1 MASPQPTDS
10 HTRISNE
17 LYNQILMRDFTK
29 RQRAILDLLLRLSYG
44 CGKKT
49 AYIPQ
54 MRHFEACG
62 VAPNKVKRELD
73 ALQLYNVVGWDTGSH
88 EFWLN
93 KDYDTWQIGSPS
105 DDQKDTFAELL
116 RINLKAIDAQ
126 NGRRSDQNGHDQNG
140 QDDQKGQPEPPKMG
154 GENGPKRS
162 SEEAEIPCGT
172 RPPEPPITIDNYK
185 DIKDQNI
192 VGVEERARTPDV
204 NDYLVQVMKFGR
216 DVFPP
221 YGISHSTSYRLAEL
235 LVKEEL
241 PVELAGEAL
250 KVSKALRDNEGFSAT
265 KLLRWLQSGIK
276 DVEAA
281 RRYES
286 EKFGSGIETVVG
298 GGLHVQYSRHS
309 RASPSTSSDQED
321 DYITKLVERT

>member
-62 VAPNKVKRELD
+62 VAPNKVKRELNS
-73 ALQLYNVVGWDTGSH
+73 LRLYNVVGWNSGSH

-93 KDYDTWQIGSPS
+93 KDYDTWQIDSPS

-162 SEEAEIPCGT
+162 SEEAEIPCGP

-185 DIKDQNI
+185 DIKNREREIARAEI
-192 VGVEERARTPDV
+192 VKAYE
-204 NDYLVQVMKFGR
+204 QVIG
-216 DVFPP
+216 P
-221 YGISHSTSYRLAEL
+221 L
-235 LVKEEL
+235 KEDGSR
-241 PVELAGEAL
+241 VELILEYLERGLEVPLVVDALKKSQNAYAPFKYAL
-250 KVSKALRDNEGFSAT
+250 KVLYSYDKR
-265 KLLRWLQSGIK
+265 GIQTL
-276 DVEAA
+276 EQAMQ
-281 RRYES
+281 ENTS
-286 EKFGSGIETVVG
+286 G
-298 GGLHVQYSRHS
+298 GGYDASFTFHS
-309 RASPSTSSDQED
+309 RAAPTESARDKP
-321 DYITKLVERT
+321 ITKGRVGKLL